1 MNKKKY
7 LKEMKQQS
15 HDDFRASVCVGCHK
29 PGCERKV
36 KEGKLEKKVQEKIYS
51 GFSLKDTSLP
61 FGLCDGCRTALIT
74 DCSTVFSIS
83 YENKKVKRQD
93 IVDGRCVCYICEAGR
108 SKKKLKLKRKRG
120 PKTGKQSPQNKKIC
134 GICKQVIGRGIPH
147 PQPCRSSDGRK
158 ADNILS
164 LAENNNVEQKI
175 ASSVID
181 KSAADK
187 VRGEDISLKRNH
199 GPPLKVRVSPRK
211 REEEK
216 KNKEE
221 KKNVNHEA
229 MNALKVTL
237 NLSENKTLKAKR
249 ILSLALGSKKI
260 QPKYRE
266 KNVEKN
272 RKARSF
278 LRN

>member
-1 MNKKKY
+1 
-7 LKEMKQQS
+7 MKPQS
-15 HDDFRASVCVGCHK
+15 HDDFRASVCVGCYK

-36 KEGKLEKKVQEKIYS
+36 TEGTLEKKVKEKIYS
-51 GFSLKDTSLP
+51 GFSLKDTSTP
-61 FGLCDGCRTALIT
+61 FGLCGGCRIALIS
-74 DCSTVFSIS
+74 DSSTIFNVS

-93 IVDGRCVCYICEAGR
+93 VIDGRCVCYICEAGR
-108 SKKKLKLKRKRG
+108 CKKTTKLKRKRG
-120 PKTGKQSPQNKKIC
+120 PKTGKQSPPKNVKIC
-134 GICKQVIGRGIPH
+134 GTCKQVIGRGIPH

-164 LAENNNVEQKI
+164 LAENNNVEQKM

-181 KSAADK
+181 KSAAGK
-187 VRGEDISLKRNH
+187 VRGEDISLKRKH

-216 KNKEE
+216 KKKEE
-221 KKNVNHEA
+221 SKNVNHEA

-249 ILSLALGSKKI
+249 ILSLSLGSKKI

-266 KNVEKN
+266 KNIEKN

-278 LRN
+278 RR